1 MTLTEKNDEHTDV
14 VIGLFLVR
22 TRAMICLQLVS
33 IESNINNVERKRER
47 VGERKR
53 DYKFQSV
60 PTV

>member
-22 TRAMICLQLVS
+22 TRVMICLQLVS